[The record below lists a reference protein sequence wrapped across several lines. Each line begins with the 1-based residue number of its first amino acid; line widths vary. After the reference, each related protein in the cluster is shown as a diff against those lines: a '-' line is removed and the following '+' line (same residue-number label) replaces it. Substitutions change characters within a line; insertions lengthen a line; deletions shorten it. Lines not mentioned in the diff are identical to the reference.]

1 MNTAL
6 MFSSK
11 TDLWATPQD
20 FFDSLNDE
28 FNFTLDP
35 CANPQNAKC
44 SKFYTLENDGLKQN
58 WGASEWLHYRTKR
71 CLSITENLGTW
82 F

>member
-1 MNTAL
+1 

-20 FFDSLNDE
+20 FFDELDEE

-35 CANPQNAKC
+35 CAITENAKC
-44 SKFYTLENDGLKQN
+44 DKYFTIKEDGLKQD
-58 WGASEWLHYRTKR
+58 WGAKKCFAIHHMEDQ
-71 CLSITENLGTW
+71 
-82 F
+82 